1 MTFMV
6 SAAIILHHCQ
16 TLSEFDVDYKYT
28 VVAGFPNP
36 RPDTPVC
43 LLVRLC
49 VCLHGRL
56 CVCLH
61 GCPCACV
68 PVSLLLAVAPH
79 LSSRLPAKLIAPR

>member
-36 RPDTPVC
+36 RPDTPVS
-43 LLVRLC
+43 LLVWFVCAALSVCAYACMAAC
-49 VCLHGRL
+49 VCA
-56 CVCLH
+56 CLYIS
-61 GCPCACV
+61 ADRRV
-68 PVSLLLAVAPH
+68 TV
-79 LSSRLPAKLIAPR
+79 